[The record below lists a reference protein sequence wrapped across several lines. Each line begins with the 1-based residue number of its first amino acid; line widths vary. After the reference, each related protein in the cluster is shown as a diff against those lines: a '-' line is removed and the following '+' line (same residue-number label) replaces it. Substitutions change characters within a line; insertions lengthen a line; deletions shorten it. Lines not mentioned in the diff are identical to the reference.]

1 MKKYLISLSAVLLLV
16 ASCTKF
22 KDEAS
27 QPVIV
32 TDAPTITISAI
43 GDSTFTATIT
53 STEGTGFYSYAIQ
66 KGAKKSLDSATL
78 FKVGY
83 KSSSIVSATVS
94 YEKAKTTTITLK
106 ASHGIVPNTQYQ
118 VYAVAASGQG
128 TIGSVVNA
136 NLTTTDHLTPA
147 PKTFT
152 TTGASGS
159 AAVTYNEPIFLSKAG
174 AKAYATY
181 YPVYKLSDS
190 TTVEIPADS
199 IKVSGTKLTITAPII
214 SPGVY
219 INITWEDNL
228 VKNGVGTAGKGY
240 MRRKFNKSDPSKS
253 AGVTFRA
260 PTESWDINYPMIKN
274 DKDKLV
280 RMPDDTVIYFVDP
293 ATFVAP
299 WIADSAV
306 CAIGKGANIRLTV
319 TQSTGRVVSY
329 DLEYDLTWKISKDT
343 VVLASFA
350 EAPAFGAIV
359 DYEIAEGSLL
369 DKFGNPNNAFIAEGN
384 YGRSYGLTVAD
395 IVGTYA
401 FSGNSG
407 YDGPTTETGIVIKQ
421 HKKYKDSVEVF
432 FMGITN
438 PGAKQ
443 FELYYSTSWVVADS
457 VVAFVDGVS
466 GVLSMPTWLAPLA
479 TCVIGTSTYAFYLI
493 EPSVNGDFVIFDFHE
508 PGKFSI
514 AANNMLGYYVVNET
528 RGTGVG
534 YADYYTSGA
543 FTKTGPVPT
552 ATSVSV
558 PFKSGYNFHS
568 IKPSEKVPFKAN
580 R

>member
-66 KGAKKSLDSATL
+66 KGAKKSLDSAIL
-78 FKVGY
+78 YKVGY

-181 YPVYKLSDS
+181 YPVYKLADS

-253 AGVTFRA
+253 AGVTFRV

-280 RMPDDTVIYFVDP
+280 RMKDDTLIYFVDP
-293 ATFVAP
+293 NTFVAP

-306 CAIGKGANIRLTV
+306 CAIGKEANIRLTV

-329 DLEYDLTWKISKDT
+329 DLEYNKNWGVDKDT
-343 VVLASFA
+343 VVIARFA
-350 EAPAFGAIV
+350 EVPAFGAIV

-401 FSGNSG
+401 FSGNS
-407 YDGPTTETGIVIKQ
+407 YWSGPTTETGIVVKQ

-438 PGAKQ
+438 PDVKAYMVAL
-443 FELYYSTSWVVADS
+443 ESSWEAHDS
-457 VVAFVDGVS
+457 IVAFVDGVS
-466 GVLSMPTWLAPLA
+466 GILAIPHASA
-479 TCVIGTSTYAFYLI
+479 TIATGVYGTTTFGLYIF
-493 EPSVNGDFVIFDFHE
+493 NGNGVTDPVMCDFHK
-508 PGKFSI
+508 PGEFSV
-514 AANNMLGYYVVNET
+514 ANGEFLGYYCWNET
-528 RGTGVG
+528 ADKKVG
-534 YADYYTSGA
+534 YLDAYDAGT
-543 FTKTGPVPT
+543 FTKVGPVPT

-558 PFKSGYNFHS
+558 PFKSDYKFHS